1 MLDQA
6 CNQLGPPGGAKS
18 FPRGAQIFWA
28 MSNILKLCLTHFS
41 REAKIFL
48 GGLHS
53 PGYGPVLDF
62 THSHVDVETEF
73 GVLSLILIFL

>member
-1 MLDQA
+1 
-6 CNQLGPPGGAKS
+6 
-18 FPRGAQIFWA
+18 

-41 REAKIFL
+41 RGAKIFL